1 MIVYLWYALQFT
13 FDIKY
18 FNYNFANENSESLV
32 FFNRAFFANKTNAF
46 TIIEFCLNMYF
57 LLSLFRFDNYN
68 KII

>member
-18 FNYNFANENSESLV
+18 FNYNFANENSESSV
-32 FFNRAFFANKTNAF
+32 FFNRTFFANKTNAF